1 MRGAMLRVGVNGVL
15 ERGVGRRDSGVGVL
29 DLGCEVVSR
38 WFQPEASERGG
49 RVVARRGGRARLD
62 ADVADDRR
70 PVAAERP
77 VLREAV
83 TSASEPVLE
92 ARDPRWVLALRTAEA
107 LEGPILRPEKRQR
120 LLRLGRVMGLS
131 PFAANLV
138 IAVVQDRARRGVV
151 RDDLTHAAAADLA
164 LIPQA
169 QPRRGNVWATTAAVA
184 ALLVMQALVLLWL
197 LG

>member
-1 MRGAMLRVGVNGVL
+1 M
-15 ERGVGRRDSGVGVL
+15 
-29 DLGCEVVSR
+29 
-38 WFQPEASERGG
+38 
-49 RVVARRGGRARLD
+49 
-62 ADVADDRR
+62 
-70 PVAAERP
+70 P

-83 TSASEPVLE
+83 TSVSEPVLE
-92 ARDPRWVLALRTAEA
+92 SRDPRWVLALRTAEA

-138 IAVVQDRARRGVV
+138 IAVVQDRARRGVG
-151 RDDLTHAAAADLA
+151 RDELTHAAAADLA
-164 LIPQA
+164 LIPQS
-169 QPRRGNVWATTAAVA
+169 QPRGGNVWATTAAVA